1 MAALGLSCG
10 IWDLG
15 VRAPE
20 CMGTVVVAGR
30 FSCPTLHAGSLFP
43 DQGSNSRSLHLNV
56 DS

>member
-10 IWDLG
+10 MWDLG

-30 FSCPTLHAGSLFP
+30 FSCPTLHAGSLIP
-43 DQGSNSRSLHLNV
+43 DQGSNSRSLHLNA